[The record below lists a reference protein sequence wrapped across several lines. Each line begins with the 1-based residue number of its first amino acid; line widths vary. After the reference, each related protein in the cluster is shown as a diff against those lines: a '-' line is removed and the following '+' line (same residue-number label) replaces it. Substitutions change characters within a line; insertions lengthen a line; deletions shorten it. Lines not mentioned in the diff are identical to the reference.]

1 MSDEDIRSRF
11 GCRLRELRKEKR
23 LSQEQLAGQAGID
36 RTYVSS
42 CERGA
47 RNISLVNIGKLAAA
61 LGVETSELLLPAEE
75 CSAEHET
82 GRGEEDHD

>member
-11 GCRLRELRKEKR
+11 GCRLRELRKGRR
-23 LSQEQLAGQAGID
+23 LSQEQLADQAGID

-47 RNISLVNIGKLAAA
+47 RNISLVNIGKLADA
-61 LGVETSELLLPAEE
+61 LGVETSELLRPPEE
-75 CSAEHET
+75 CSAERET